1 MKNTEKQSIFH
12 QIQNWM
18 QEETNRCFIFWYFIT
33 HRSQLS
39 FSLLINQKD
48 KNQGTENDYPTAI
61 CTTQVTELVPHIYPN
76 LNSLTLTPSFF
87 QSSSIFICK
96 QFHPVLNSP
105 RQSFVQRELSNL
117 RHLNSP
123 SLKYKGEN
131 KIGLKIP
138 CTKYIKFHEDSQGT
152 SALKF
157 AQFNEVT
164 YENLLI
170 FSLIPSNILLLVII
184 TSIWCT
190 YLHIPWYSAKIQKAT
205 GVNFSSISYHNI

>member
-1 MKNTEKQSIFH
+1 MIIPLQ
-12 QIQNWM
+12 
-18 QEETNRCFIFWYFIT
+18 Y
-33 HRSQLS
+33 
-39 FSLLINQKD
+39 
-48 KNQGTENDYPTAI
+48 
-61 CTTQVTELVPHIYPN
+61 TTQVTELVPHIYPN
-76 LNSLTLTPSFF
+76 LNSLTLKYCIQAYFRPTFS
-87 QSSSIFICK
+87 QSSSIFIYMQTVSSSLEFTQTKFCSK
-96 QFHPVLNSP
+96 
-105 RQSFVQRELSNL
+105 RSNL

-131 KIGLKIP
+131 KTGLKIP

-157 AQFNEVT
+157 YSTFAQFNEVT

-170 FSLIPSNILLLVII
+170 FSLIPRNILLLVII

-190 YLHIPWYSAKIQKAT
+190 YLHISWYSAKIQKAT